1 MELINIYQ
9 EFTKENN
16 AYLDF
21 VMQLVDTDFMMLIP
35 EVISSELISGKEK
48 LEQLM
53 ERVSTLEVEG
63 EQEENLRDLKYLM
76 MDSVFLAG
84 DLAHFYKINELGRFK
99 MRALNAVNKKRRAET
114 FKEEVSESGSCPMNL
129 M

>member
-21 VMQLVDTDFMMLIP
+21 IMQLVDTDFMMLIP

-48 LEQLM
+48 LEKLM
-53 ERVSTLEVEG
+53 ERVSILEVEG

-84 DLAHFYKINELGRFK
+84 DLVHFYKINELGRFK
-99 MRALNAVNKKRRAET
+99 MRALNAINKKRRAET
-114 FKEEVSESGSCPMNL
+114 FKEESSEGRSCPMNL